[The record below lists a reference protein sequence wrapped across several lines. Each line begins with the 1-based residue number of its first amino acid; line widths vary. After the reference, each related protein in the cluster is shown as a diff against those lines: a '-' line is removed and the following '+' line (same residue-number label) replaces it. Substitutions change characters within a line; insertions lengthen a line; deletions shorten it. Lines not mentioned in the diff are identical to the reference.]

1 MHGCT
6 VSAPEASIKC
16 VPRPWGVCH
25 ARLRRRRS
33 KLSGSAPTPDLGAP
47 RRAVFTYGGQVNW
60 MRYILSMRTPSKF
73 PLAVTAVSGIMT
85 AAYVGIGAVGCS
97 AAADP

>member
-1 MHGCT
+1 MCATRACDGGAASYQAAC
-6 VSAPEASIKC
+6 SA
-16 VPRPWGVCH
+16 
-25 ARLRRRRS
+25 RS
-33 KLSGSAPTPDLGAP
+33 HPDPGAP

-85 AAYVGIGAVGCS
+85 AAYVGIGAVGCG
-97 AAADP
+97 AAAARK

>member
-1 MHGCT
+1 M
-6 VSAPEASIKC
+6 
-16 VPRPWGVCH
+16 
-25 ARLRRRRS
+25 RRRRS